1 MSQKENTKSIRTQ
14 TNRSSFKEH
23 STPLYLTS
31 SFLFDDAEDMR
42 AVFADEKQG
51 YIYSRYTNP
60 TTDEFVHKVC
70 LLEGAEA
77 GVATGSGMA
86 AIYSTFMALL
96 KSGDHI
102 VSCSSV
108 FGATHTILTK
118 YFPRIGIQHSYFD
131 ANDLASIKSL
141 IKPETKM
148 IYAETPTNP
157 GVDVLDLEL
166 LGKIAKEH
174 NLLLVIDNCFAT
186 PVLQKPIEFGAH
198 LCIHSATKYF
208 DGQGRVIGG
217 VVVGRKD
224 LVQEIYLFSRI
235 SGPSLSPFNAWV
247 LSKSLETLSLRM
259 DRHCSNALYLAEMLE
274 KHPKVESVKYPFL
287 PSHPNHAIAKKQM
300 KAGGGIVSF
309 LLKGGLD
316 SGRKFL
322 NNLKMLSLSANLGD
336 SRSIATHPA
345 STTHAKLSEE
355 ERMAS
360 GIQAGLIRISV
371 GLEDKSDIWNDILQA
386 IEKS

>member
-1 MSQKENTKSIRTQ
+1 MSNNENTKSVRTQ
-14 TNRSSFKEH
+14 TRRSSFKEH

-60 TTDEFVHKVC
+60 TTDEFVTKVC

-102 VSCSSV
+102 ISCSSV

-118 YFPRIGIQHSYFD
+118 YFPRIGISHSYFD
-131 ANDLASIKSL
+131 VREPEKIKSL
-141 IKPETKM
+141 IKPETKI

-157 GVDVLDLEL
+157 GVEVLDLEL
-166 LGKIAKEH
+166 LGKIANEN
-174 NLLLVIDNCFAT
+174 NLILIIDNCFAT
-186 PVLQKPIEFGAH
+186 PILQKPLEFGAH
-198 LCIHSATKYF
+198 LSIHSATKYF

-224 LVQEIYLFSRI
+224 LIQEVYLFARI
-235 SGPSLSPFNAWV
+235 SGPSLSPFNAWI
-247 LSKSLETLSLRM
+247 LTKSLETLSLRM
-259 DRHCSNALYLAEMLE
+259 ERHCSNALYVAQALE
-274 KHPKVESVKYPFL
+274 KHPKVESVRYPFL
-287 PSHPNHAIAKKQM
+287 PSHPQFSIAKKQM

-309 LLKGGLD
+309 LLKGGIN
-316 SGRKFL
+316 SGRIFL
-322 NNLKMLSLSANLGD
+322 NELKMLSLSANLGD

-345 STTHAKLSEE
+345 STTHAKLSED
-355 ERMAS
+355 ERQQS
-360 GIQAGLIRISV
+360 GIQAGLIRVSV
-371 GLEDKSDIWNDILQA
+371 GLEDKEDILNDILQA
-386 IEKS
+386 IEKA